1 MPDLKAFFNHPASPR
16 QRQYEAVRAV
26 VVDQLPV
33 EQVAHRFGYSVA
45 TLYSLLRDLKA
56 GTLELFPPPVR
67 GPYERHTPEPVRQ
80 LVVKYRHAQL
90 SAAEISARLGEEN
103 YNISVRTVERILA
116 DAGFPK
122 LQRRSRPQRGRTQRN
137 QQLPERT
144 QALEFETLQPF
155 RIDCPVAGVFFFLP
169 YVVEAGVMDIVRQC
183 DLPTSAVVSAE
194 QAALAMLVLK
204 LIGSERLS
212 HIASYDHE
220 PGLGVFAGLTVL
232 PKASFMTTYSCRL
245 SEALLQEFQQHLLR
259 QLQTV
264 YPQFYQSDFINLDF
278 HTIPHFGTES
288 QMEKVWAG
296 ARGKAVKGANTL
308 LAQDAASNV
317 ILYTRADILRKD
329 EAREIQHFVQYWKTL
344 RHTVKETLVFD
355 CRLTSYTVLNEL
367 MADGVQFITL
377 RRRSQG
383 LLKKAAALPDN
394 VWQRVTLSIPKRKH
408 NTCRVAESEV
418 TLTGCSH
425 PVRQL
430 IITDHGRAQ
439 PTVMITNN
447 RALPLATLLEVY
459 AKRWHIENK
468 LAELVSFFNL
478 NALSSPLM
486 IRIHFDILWTLVADT
501 LYHRL
506 AQDLPRFEQQ
516 RADSLFRRFIDRPGQ
531 ISYDGQDFK
540 VTLRKRAHTPILMGV
555 EALQKGVAVP
565 WLDNCIVRYEW
576 TA

>member
-1 MPDLKAFFNHPASPR
+1 MTDLKTFFNHPASPR
-16 QRQYEAVRAV
+16 QRQYEALRAI

-33 EQVAHRFGYSVA
+33 GQAAPRFGYTVT
-45 TLYSLLRDLKA
+45 TLYSMLRDLKA
-56 GTLELFPPPVR
+56 GTLELFPAPVR
-67 GPYERHTPEPVRQ
+67 GPQERRTPESVRQ
-80 LVVKYRHAQL
+80 LVVKYRHEQL
-90 SAAEISARLGEEN
+90 SATEISARLGEEN
-103 YNISVRTVERILA
+103 YKLSVRTVERILA
-116 DAGFPK
+116 DAGFPR
-122 LQRRSRPQRGRTQRN
+122 LRRRSRLQRGRTQRN

-144 QALEFETLQPF
+144 QALAFDTLKPF
-155 RIDCPVAGVFFFLP
+155 RVDCPVAGVWFFLP
-169 YVVEAGVMDIVRQC
+169 YVVEAGVIDIVGQC
-183 DLPTSAVVSAE
+183 DLPSSAVVSAE
-194 QAALAMLVLK
+194 QASLAMLVLK

-212 HIASYDHE
+212 HIAAYDHE
-220 PGLGVFAGLTVL
+220 PGLGLFAGLTVL

-245 SEALLQEFQQHLLR
+245 SDALLQTFQQHLVD
-259 QLQTV
+259 QFQTV
-264 YPQFYQSDFINLDF
+264 YPQFYQGDCINLDF
-278 HTIPHFGTES
+278 HTIPHFGNES

-296 ARGKAVKGANTL
+296 ARGKAMKGANTL

-317 ILYTRADILRKD
+317 ILYTQADILRKD

-344 RHTVKETLVFD
+344 RHTVNETLVFD
-355 CRLTSYTVLNEL
+355 CRLTNYTVLNEL

-383 LLKKAAALPDN
+383 LLKKAAALPDDA
-394 VWQRVTLSIPKRKH
+394 WQRVTLTIPKRKY
-408 NTCRVAESEV
+408 NTCRVAQSEV
-418 TLTGCSH
+418 TLTGCNH

-447 RALPLATLLEVY
+447 RTLSLATLLEVY

-516 RADSLFRRFIDRPGQ
+516 RADSLFRRFIDMPGQ
-531 ISYDGQDFK
+531 ISYDGQDFT
-540 VTLRKRAHTPILMGV
+540 VSLRKRAHTPILMGV
-555 EALQKGVAVP
+555 EALQRGVTVP
-565 WLDNCIVRYEW
+565 WLDNRSVRYKW

>member
-1 MPDLKAFFNHPASPR
+1 MADLKAFFNHPANAR
-16 QRQYEAVRAV
+16 QRQYEALRAV
-26 VVDQLPV
+26 VIDRLPV
-33 EQVAHRFGYSVA
+33 EQAAQRFGYSTA

-56 GTLELFPPPVR
+56 GRLDLFPAPVR
-67 GPYERHTPEPVRQ
+67 GPQERHTPEPVRQ
-80 LVVKYRHAQL
+80 LVIKYRHEQL
-90 SAAEISARLGEEN
+90 SAAEIRARLGEQN
-103 YNISVRTVERILA
+103 YKISERTVERILA

-122 LQRRSRPQRGRTQRN
+122 LPRRTRTQRGRTQRN
-137 QQLPERT
+137 QHLPNRT
-144 QALEFETLQPF
+144 QALAFETLEPF
-155 RIDCPVAGVFFFLP
+155 RVDCPVAGVFFFLP
-169 YVVEAGVMDIVRQC
+169 YVLEAGVMEIVEQC
-183 DLPTSAVVSAE
+183 HLPGSAVISAQ
-194 QAALAMLVLK
+194 QATLAMLVLK

-212 HIASYDHE
+212 HIAAYDHK

-245 SEALLQEFQQHLLR
+245 SESLLQTFQQRLVG
-259 QLQTV
+259 QFQTV
-264 YPQFYQSDFINLDF
+264 YPHFYQADFINLDF

-296 ARGKAVKGANTL
+296 ARHKALKGANTL
-308 LAQDAASNV
+308 LAQDAVSNV
-317 ILYTRADILRKD
+317 ILYTQADVLRKD
-329 EAREIQHFVQYWKTL
+329 EAREILRFVQYWKTL
-344 RHTVKETLVFD
+344 RPSVTETLVFD
-355 CRLTSYTVLNEL
+355 CRLTSYSVLNEL
-367 MADGVQFITL
+367 MADGVLFITL

-383 LLKKAAALPDN
+383 LLQKAAALPDSA
-394 VWQRVTLSIPKRKH
+394 WQKVSLSIPKRKYK
-408 NTCRVAESEV
+408 TCRVAESEV
-418 TLTGCSH
+418 TLKGCDH

-447 RALPLATLLEVY
+447 RALPLARLLEVY

-516 RADSLFRRFIDRPGQ
+516 RADSLFRRFIDMPGQ
-531 ISYDGQDFK
+531 ISYDGQNFK

-555 EALQKGVAVP
+555 NALQKGVAVP
-565 WLDNCIVRYEW
+565 WLDNRIVHYEW

>member
-1 MPDLKAFFNHPASPR
+1 MTDLKTFFNHPASPR
-16 QRQYEAVRAV
+16 QRQYEALRAI

-33 EQVAHRFGYSVA
+33 GQAAPRFGYTVT
-45 TLYSLLRDLKA
+45 TLYSMLRDLKA
-56 GTLELFPPPVR
+56 GTLELFPAPVR
-67 GPYERHTPEPVRQ
+67 GPQERRTPESVRQ
-80 LVVKYRHAQL
+80 LVVKYRHEQL
-90 SAAEISARLGEEN
+90 SATEISARLGEEN
-103 YNISVRTVERILA
+103 YKLSVRTVERILA
-116 DAGFPK
+116 DAGFPR
-122 LQRRSRPQRGRTQRN
+122 LRRRSRLQRGRTQRN

-144 QALEFETLQPF
+144 QALAFDTLKPF
-155 RIDCPVAGVFFFLP
+155 RVDCPVAGVWFFLP
-169 YVVEAGVMDIVRQC
+169 YVVEAGVIDLVGQC
-183 DLPTSAVVSAE
+183 DLPSSAVVSAE
-194 QAALAMLVLK
+194 QASLAMLVLK

-212 HIASYDHE
+212 HIAAYDHE
-220 PGLGVFAGLTVL
+220 PGLGLFAGLTVL

-245 SEALLQEFQQHLLR
+245 SDALLQTFQQHLVD
-259 QLQTV
+259 QFQTV
-264 YPQFYQSDFINLDF
+264 YPQFYQGDFINLDF
-278 HTIPHFGTES
+278 HTIPHFGNES

-296 ARGKAVKGANTL
+296 ARGKAMKGANTL

-317 ILYTRADILRKD
+317 ILYTQADILRKD
-329 EAREIQHFVQYWKTL
+329 EAREIQHFIQYWKTL
-344 RHTVKETLVFD
+344 RHTVNETLVFD
-355 CRLTSYTVLNEL
+355 CRLTNYTVLNEL

-383 LLKKAAALPDN
+383 LLKKAAALPDDA
-394 VWQRVTLSIPKRKH
+394 WQRVTLTIPKRKY
-408 NTCRVAESEV
+408 NTCRVAQSEV
-418 TLTGCSH
+418 TLTGCNH

-447 RALPLATLLEVY
+447 RTLSLATLLEVY

-516 RADSLFRRFIDRPGQ
+516 RADSLFRRFIDMPGQ
-531 ISYDGQDFK
+531 ISYDGQDFT
-540 VTLRKRAHTPILMGV
+540 VSLRKRAHTPILMGV
-555 EALQKGVAVP
+555 EALQRGVTVP
-565 WLDNCIVRYEW
+565 WLDNRSVRYKW

>member
-1 MPDLKAFFNHPASPR
+1 MLDLKAFVNHPASPR
-16 QRQYEAVRAV
+16 QRQYEAIRAV

-33 EQVAHRFGYSVA
+33 EQAAQRFGYSVA

-56 GTLELFPPPVR
+56 GTLDFFPPPGR
-67 GPYERHTPEPVRQ
+67 GRHERHTPEEVRQ
-80 LVVKYRHAQL
+80 RVVRYRHDQL
-90 SAAEISARLGEEN
+90 SGAEISARLGEEN
-103 YNISVRTVERILA
+103 YKISVRTVERILA
-116 DAGFPK
+116 EAGFAK
-122 LQRRSRPQRGRTQRN
+122 LRRRTRSERGRTRRN
-137 QQLPERT
+137 QHLPERT
-144 QALEFETLQPF
+144 QALEFDTLKPF
-155 RIDCPVAGVFFFLP
+155 RVDCPVAGVFFFLP
-169 YVVEAGVMDIVRQC
+169 YLVEAGVMEIVRQC
-183 DLPTSAVVSAE
+183 QLPGSAVVSAE
-194 QAALAMLVLK
+194 QATRAMLVLK

-220 PGLGVFAGLTVL
+220 PGLGVFAGLSVL

-245 SEALLQEFQQHLLR
+245 SDALLQAFQQ
-259 QLQTV
+259 QLVRRFQTV
-264 YPQFYQSDFINLDF
+264 YPTFYQAEFINLDF

-344 RHTVKETLVFD
+344 RHTVTETLVFD
-355 CRLTSYTVLNEL
+355 CRLTNYTVLNEL
-367 MADGVQFITL
+367 MADGVKFITL
-377 RRRSQG
+377 RRRSKG
-383 LLKKAAALPDN
+383 LLKKAAMLPDSA
-394 VWQRVTLSIPKRKH
+394 WQRVTLSIPKRKH
-408 NTCRVAESEV
+408 KTCRVAESEV
-418 TLTGCSH
+418 TLTNCTH

-486 IRIHFDILWTLVADT
+486 IRIHFDMLWTLVADT
-501 LYHRL
+501 LYHRF

-516 RADSLFRRFIDRPGQ
+516 RADSLFRRFIDMPGQ
-531 ISYDGQDFK
+531 ISYDSQGFK

-555 EALQKGVAVP
+555 EPLQKGVVVP
-565 WLDNCIVRYEW
+565 WLDNRLVRYEW